1 MATKIYLY
9 ESDKPTKKYYIE
21 FTNPKT
27 GRVKKTYFGATG
39 YEDYT
44 MHKDDERKDRY
55 LSRHKANEDYT
66 NIYSPGALSKFLL
79 WNKKTLPASI
89 KDTNTKFGV
98 KIIKKSN

>member
-9 ESDKPTKKYYIE
+9 ESDKPAKKYYIE

-44 MHKDDERKDRY
+44 MHKDDKRKDLY
-55 LSRHKANEDYT
+55 LARHKAKEDYT
-66 NIYSPGALSKFLL
+66 NIYLPGALSKFLL

-89 KDTNTKFGV
+89 KDANTKFGV
-98 KIIKKSN
+98 KIIKKI